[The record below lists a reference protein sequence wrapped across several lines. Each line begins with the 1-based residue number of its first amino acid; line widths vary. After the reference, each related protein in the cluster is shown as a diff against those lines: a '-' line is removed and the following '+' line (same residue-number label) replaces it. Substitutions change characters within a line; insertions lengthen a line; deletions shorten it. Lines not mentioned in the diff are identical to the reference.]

1 VAAGQSSRELV
12 SQFQV
17 VVTVAPG
24 QRAGDVRAAVDE
36 ELERLRTD
44 GPAEDELERGRAR
57 AESAFVYRLQSL
69 GGSGGKADQ
78 LNSYNVFRGG
88 PDYFDAD
95 LARYLSASRD
105 SVHDVVRRFIDPA
118 RAIELTVVPRA

>member
-1 VAAGQSSRELV
+1 MPDRTTACDDRHRHVEVFALY
-12 SQFQV
+12 
-17 VVTVAPG
+17 APRDG
-24 QRAGDVRAAVDE
+24 QRGVHRILA
-36 ELERLRTD
+36 
-44 GPAEDELERGRAR
+44 AEDELERGRAR

-105 SVHDVVRRFIDPA
+105 SVHDAVRRFIDPA